1 MTTRTLGDGGPAV
14 FPLGLGCMTMTGGYG
29 VAPDR
34 QDMVRLLRRA
44 VGQGVTL
51 FDTAEVYGPHS
62 NEELLG
68 EALADRPADVVIATK
83 FAMDIDPVTR
93 KPRGAL
99 LRPDE
104 VAAAAEGSLRR
115 LGIER
120 LDLYYQHRINPDIPI
135 EDYAGAVSQLV
146 DAGKVH
152 RYGLSEASEN
162 TIRRAHAV
170 LPLAAVQSE
179 YSLWWR
185 RPDEGVLSACG
196 ELGIA
201 FVPYSPLGK
210 GFLTGTIT
218 ASSSFGEGDLR
229 ASIPR
234 FGPDALEHNLR
245 LVDVVRDIAGEQGA
259 TPGQIALAW
268 LLAREPFIIPI
279 PGTTKAHRLD
289 ENLGAVDITLA
300 DAQMQRLTALSDDAA
315 VVGGRYPDHHE
326 AQTDI

>member
-1 MTTRTLGDGGPAV
+1 MTTRTLGTGGPAV
-14 FPLGLGCMTMTGGYG
+14 SPLGLGCMTMTGGYG
-29 VAPDR
+29 VTPDR
-34 QDMVRLLRRA
+34 QDMVRLLHRA
-44 VGQGVTL
+44 VDHGVTL

-83 FAMDIDPVTR
+83 FAMDIDPVTH
-93 KPRGAL
+93 KPRGGL

-104 VAAAAEGSLRR
+104 VAEAAEGSLRR
-115 LGIER
+115 LGVER

-152 RYGLSEASEN
+152 RYGLSEASER

-185 RPDEGVLSACG
+185 RPDEGVLSGCG

-245 LVDVVRDIAGEQGA
+245 LVDVVKDVADEQGA
-259 TPGQIALAW
+259 TPGQVALAW
-268 LLAREPFIIPI
+268 LLAREPFVIPI
-279 PGTTKAHRLD
+279 PGTTKAHRLE
-289 ENLGAVDITLA
+289 ENLGAMDVTLT

-315 VVGGRYPDHHE
+315 VVGGRYPDHLE
-326 AQTDI
+326 TQTNI